1 MTAETAFTFP
11 CEFPLKVMGT
21 KDAGLETF
29 VREVLSTHL
38 AADAIIELKGRES
51 SGGKYISLTAIIVAE
66 SKAQLDQLYEQLSA
80 HEHVKMVL

>member
-1 MTAETAFTFP
+1 MTETAFTFP

-21 KDAGLETF
+21 KDVGLDHF
-29 VREVLSTHL
+29 VKEVLSTHL
-38 AADAIIELKGRES
+38 AEDAILEFKERES

-66 SKAQLDQLYEQLSA
+66 SKAQLDTLYEQLSA